1 MDLELKHH
9 PVMVDQVISYL
20 DPKNSEIYVDCTFG
34 QGGYSQKILKDIN
47 CKVVAIDRDSEV
59 KKYATILERKYSN
72 NFTLNIDKFSNIEK
86 ILKKNKIE
94 KINGII
100 FDLGLSNT
108 QLNNPER
115 GLIIKWFFNFK

>member
-72 NFTLNIDKFSNIEK
+72 NFTLNIRRKIVVTTTKHSCSGINTLLISIEHED
-86 ILKKNKIE
+86 N
-94 KINGII
+94 
-100 FDLGLSNT
+100 
-108 QLNNPER
+108 
-115 GLIIKWFFNFK
+115 

>member
-47 CKVVAIDRDSEV
+47 CKVVAIDRDS
-59 KKYATILERKYSN
+59 
-72 NFTLNIDKFSNIEK
+72 
-86 ILKKNKIE
+86 
-94 KINGII
+94 
-100 FDLGLSNT
+100 
-108 QLNNPER
+108 
-115 GLIIKWFFNFK
+115 